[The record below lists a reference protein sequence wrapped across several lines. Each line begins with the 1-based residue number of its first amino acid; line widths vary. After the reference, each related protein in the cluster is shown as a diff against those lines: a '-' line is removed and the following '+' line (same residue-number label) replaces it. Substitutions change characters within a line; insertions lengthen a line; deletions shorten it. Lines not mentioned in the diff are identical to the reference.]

1 MHHGLGRSFMP
12 SSVRD
17 PIPRASISPGVTY
30 TKCAVTQTAL
40 SGGGR
45 AVCMARGADASR
57 ARARARRRGS
67 PGTRSSSL
75 RSTYVAAPPGRTRA
89 APAVGTLVAAAGPA
103 RGVSFRFPFAF
114 PCSSDIP
121 TGLRGQERRRQE
133 TAKLRWVSG
142 QGPEACGP
150 TARGPGT
157 AGRMCRRPLGLGG
170 QGSER
175 RSRPRSGVRMA
186 LRLGAVVSRKV
197 TTTSEWSSRRRVDRA

>member
-1 MHHGLGRSFMP
+1 MRRHADGAERRWARRLHGELR
-12 SSVRD
+12 R
-17 PIPRASISPGVTY
+17 R
-30 TKCAVTQTAL
+30 L
-40 SGGGR
+40 SGACPG
-45 AVCMARGADASR
+45 AEARVSGHAQLE
-57 ARARARRRGS
+57 
-67 PGTRSSSL
+67 PVVH
-75 RSTYVAAPPGRTRA
+75 VAGP
-89 APAVGTLVAAAGPA
+89 PAVGALVTAAGPA